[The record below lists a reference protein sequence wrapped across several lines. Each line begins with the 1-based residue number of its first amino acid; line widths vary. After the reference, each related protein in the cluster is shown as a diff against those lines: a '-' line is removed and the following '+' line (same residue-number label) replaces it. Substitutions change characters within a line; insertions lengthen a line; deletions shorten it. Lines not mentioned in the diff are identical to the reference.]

1 MPKGRKPELELI
13 KRKTT
18 KGSFEILLNM
28 IIFIFLD
35 QWQSKIF
42 EDHHIRPYNLCVS
55 CVESYPHICEA
66 RVGPGFNR
74 SLLMQVQFLPQI
86 IDRLLASLHT
96 FTFFT
101 FLLFEIFKISCFC
114 PKLLAKG
121 YILILVQSLPH
132 IIILILLKH
141 IYVQLLTQT
150 FSTEYMFI
158 DYCFVL

>member
-18 KGSFEILLNM
+18 KRSFEILLNM

-96 FTFFT
+96 HSLFFT
-101 FLLFEIFKISCFC
+101 LLHFEIFKLSCFG
-114 PKLLAKG
+114 PKG

-132 IIILILLKH
+132 IITLIHLKH

-158 DYCFVL
+158 D